1 MDGAR
6 LGFLVAL
13 LSVLGGCWAAAG
25 SSALVLSCAPEGA
38 TVKVSGRAVGSCGG
52 GAVGV
57 SAGLHTVEVYSPGRL
72 PLRVEMLFEAWEQ
85 YELGGALESAVMG
98 LDELVRD
105 SGEP

>member
-1 MDGAR
+1 
-6 LGFLVAL
+6 
-13 LSVLGGCWAAAG
+13 
-25 SSALVLSCAPEGA
+25 
-38 TVKVSGRAVGSCGG
+38 
-52 GAVGV
+52 V

-72 PLRVEMLFEAWEQ
+72 PLRLEMWFEAWEQ